1 MEAYNNL
8 SLENSSKQEPA
19 ENARK
24 ELIDKNW
31 RWYFW
36 LFFPLTYLLS
46 VEKSRQKKV
55 LLSYLLH
62 PALLLNLAFLLVWAF
77 GDFKNFIKDFILLL
91 LVVFAFYGIGSLLI
105 IPATRKFTE
114 AYNISLK
121 KMAFLT
127 FMYLCS
133 LGIIFQFSTTIAFVV
148 SLIAWVVYMTDKS
161 LNVDKAIKV
170 CFNIWYGLQIL
181 WFVLG
186 GLNLGMLFGFLIL
199 LSNADLS

>member
-62 PALLLNLAFLLVWAF
+62 PALLQSLAFLFVWAF
-77 GDFKNFIKDFILLL
+77 GDFKNFSKDFIWLF
-91 LVVFAFYGIGSLLI
+91 LVVFAFYGICSLLI

-121 KMAFLT
+121 KMVFLT

-133 LGIIFQFSTTIAFVV
+133 FGFIFQFSTTIAFVV
-148 SLIAWVVYMTDKS
+148 SLIAWVVYMADKS

-186 GLNLGMLFGFLIL
+186 GLYLGMLFGFLIL